1 MWQKSA
7 HELREALSAPFQNSD
22 IEWRVSATN
31 HEKTNGLAVPY
42 VTNRAI
48 QTRLDDIVGIDGWHN
63 DFVPWKGEKAQLC
76 GISIYLPEL
85 KDWLTKWDG
94 SDDTDIECVKGG
106 LSDSMKRA
114 AVEWGIGRYLYGM
127 TPPLWVG
134 IEQRGKGY
142 VIRDAE
148 RPKLDAAHE
157 RWVQTFQQRK
167 ANRAGAPQTSQV
179 SQGQAPQGQVQAP
192 QGQVQP
198 PQWQAQV
205 PQGQNLQAQTPGS
218 GTPGQT
224 PVQPAPAAPN
234 PQGIVNHLPNQQV
247 QAGIPAGCYLVTGAV
262 LKPTMS
268 GNSRTSVQVRD
279 SAGNLFQAYTRG
291 ADARLAPG
299 LMLTNAQF
307 STQHNNGVTFYILES
322 YQIMDLGGAQA
333 A

>member
-7 HELREALSAPFQNSD
+7 RELQEALSAPFQNAD

-48 QTRLDDIVGIDGWHN
+48 QTRLDDTVGIDGWHN

-142 VIRDAE
+142 VIRDTE
-148 RPKLDAAHE
+148 RSKLDAAHE
-157 RWVQTFQQRK
+157 KWVQPFQQRK
-167 ANRAGAPQTSQV
+167 MYRAVTPLSPQTA
-179 SQGQAPQGQVQAP
+179 QGQG
-192 QGQVQP
+192 QP
-198 PQWQAQV
+198 PQWQAQA
-205 PQGQNLQAQTPGS
+205 PQGQNPQGQAPG
-218 GTPGQT
+218 GGAPGQA
-224 PVQPAPAAPN
+224 PVQPAPEAPK
-234 PQGIVNHLPNQQV
+234 PQGVGNQLPNHQV
-247 QAGIPAGCYLVTGAV
+247 QTGIPAGCYLVTGAV

-279 SAGNLFQAYTRG
+279 SVGQLFQAYTRS

-299 LMLTNAQF
+299 LMLTNVQL

>member
-7 HELREALSAPFQNSD
+7 RELQEALSAPFQNAD

-48 QTRLDDIVGIDGWHN
+48 QTRLDDTVGIDGWHN

-148 RPKLDAAHE
+148 RSKLDAAHE

-167 ANRAGAPQTSQV
+167 ADRTGTPQS
-179 SQGQAPQGQVQAP
+179 PQPV

-198 PQWQAQV
+198 PQGQAQA
-205 PQGQNLQAQTPGS
+205 PQGQNPQGQAPS
-218 GTPGQT
+218 GGAPGQA
-224 PVQPAPAAPN
+224 PVQPAPEAPN
-234 PQGIVNHLPNQQV
+234 HQIQT
-247 QAGIPAGCYLVTGAV
+247 GIPAGCYLVTGAV

-279 SAGNLFQAYTRG
+279 SGGQLFQAYTRG

-299 LMLTNAQF
+299 LMLTNVQL

>member
-7 HELREALSAPFQNSD
+7 RELQEALSAPFQNAD

-48 QTRLDDIVGIDGWHN
+48 QTRLDDTVGIDGWHN

-142 VIRDAE
+142 VIRDT
-148 RPKLDAAHE
+148 
-157 RWVQTFQQRK
+157 V
-167 ANRAGAPQTSQV
+167 
-179 SQGQAPQGQVQAP
+179 
-192 QGQVQP
+192 
-198 PQWQAQV
+198 
-205 PQGQNLQAQTPGS
+205 
-218 GTPGQT
+218 
-224 PVQPAPAAPN
+224 
-234 PQGIVNHLPNQQV
+234 
-247 QAGIPAGCYLVTGAV
+247 
-262 LKPTMS
+262 
-268 GNSRTSVQVRD
+268 
-279 SAGNLFQAYTRG
+279 
-291 ADARLAPG
+291 
-299 LMLTNAQF
+299 
-307 STQHNNGVTFYILES
+307 
-322 YQIMDLGGAQA
+322 
-333 A
+333 

>member
-7 HELREALSAPFQNSD
+7 RELQEALSAPFQNAD

-48 QTRLDDIVGIDGWHN
+48 QTRLDDTVGIDGWHN

-148 RPKLDAAHE
+148 RSKLDAAHE

-167 ANRAGAPQTSQV
+167 ADRTGTPQS
-179 SQGQAPQGQVQAP
+179 PQPV

-198 PQWQAQV
+198 PQGQAQA
-205 PQGQNLQAQTPGS
+205 PQGQNPQGQAPS
-218 GTPGQT
+218 GGAPGQA
-224 PVQPAPAAPN
+224 PVQPAPEAPN
-234 PQGIVNHLPNQQV
+234 HQIQT
-247 QAGIPAGCYLVTGAV
+247 GIPAGCYLVTGAV

-279 SAGNLFQAYTRG
+279 SVGQLFQAYTRG

-299 LMLTNAQF
+299 LMLTNVQL